1 MIEPMIQPSK
11 DGFCIT
17 LKDQA
22 QVLANV
28 LEELNYPRI
37 AKDIRRNADEKLVKV
52 FARLAYRM
60 AEKKNNTNAILHLD
74 WVGLDS
80 VLGISGGAQ

>member
-1 MIEPMIQPSK
+1 
-11 DGFCIT
+11 
-17 LKDQA
+17 
-22 QVLANV
+22 VLANV